1 MTADTQRLGALGLRA
16 ARRVE
21 EQNRRQIELAREVVD
36 DLDRRLPVIVEKAA
50 MGAKH
55 AQLQREP
62 SAMVVAAA
70 PNDLG
75 QICRRQAPMPREF
88 VLARVGWNRLPLTG
102 WRHRGR
108 EIIRRH

>member
-1 MTADTQRLGALGLRA
+1 MATDAQRLGAFGLRA

-21 EQNRRQIELAREVVD
+21 VQNRRQIELARQVID
-36 DLDRRLPVIVEKAA
+36 DLDRRPPIVVEKAA

-70 PNDLG
+70 PNDLV
-75 QICRRQAPMPREF
+75 QI
-88 VLARVGWNRLPLTG
+88 
-102 WRHRGR
+102 
-108 EIIRRH
+108 

>member
-1 MTADTQRLGALGLRA
+1 MAADTQRLGALGLRA

-21 EQNRRQIELAREVVD
+21 VQNRRQIELAREVVD
-36 DLDRRLPVIVEKAA
+36 DLDRRPPVIVEKAA

-75 QICRRQAPMPREF
+75 QI
-88 VLARVGWNRLPLTG
+88 
-102 WRHRGR
+102 
-108 EIIRRH
+108 